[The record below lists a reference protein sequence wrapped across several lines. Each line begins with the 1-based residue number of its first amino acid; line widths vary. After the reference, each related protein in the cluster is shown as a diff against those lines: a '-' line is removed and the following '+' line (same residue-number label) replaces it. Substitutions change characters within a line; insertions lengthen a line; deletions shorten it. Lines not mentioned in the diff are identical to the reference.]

1 MTDSLAAVLQLNRE
15 TRNSK
20 RECPKMRHQQV
31 RDWRPFTGETVHP
44 LPDGRRLVT
53 ELDRPAKVIDAEGTE
68 ISPSPSELTALLAV
82 AGMAFPKKAANGK
95 RLFRLQIKDD
105 WTVAA

>member
-1 MTDSLAAVLQLNRE
+1 M
-15 TRNSK
+15 K
-20 RECPKMRHQQV
+20 HQV
-31 RDWRPFTGETVHP
+31 HNYSRFVSDTVYE
-44 LPDGRRLVT
+44 LPDGRRLVIGF
-53 ELDRPAKVIDAEGTE
+53 DRPAKVIDAEGTE

-105 WTVAA
+105 WTVTA